1 MRYKVKKFMAT
12 ILVVMLI
19 TTLSIAF
26 TGGITT
32 GFAKDIVLN
41 GTSGGLAGVWILI
54 MGGAAEIVNDEYPEI
69 AIRALPGGALVNE
82 PRVGS
87 GECDLGLGYPAFVA
101 AALKGVDPYMVK
113 YPHLKTVM
121 AGFSKSFIHF
131 VAGTE
136 FVKKYNITSIKDIV
150 DQKLPIRFATCTR
163 GSMDEFAARKLW
175 EAYGVTYD
183 DIKDW
188 GGKVYLTGDEDI
200 ARKMSDRMIDC
211 FVEHIGAPAGSIIKL
226 STSRDLTLLPID
238 EEALNFLYKEWAFG
252 KGYIEAEA
260 YDFLSSDVRTTA
272 TFSVMLIN
280 DGVSEE
286 VAYKITKAVCENVDR
301 VHAIHRSLQWFDPKD
316 AWKNTGGPLHPGA
329 ERYFKEKGYM
339 E

>member
-1 MRYKVKKFMAT
+1 MRRKANKFMMAT
-12 ILVVMLI
+12 LVVMLI
-19 TTLSIAF
+19 TALSITF
-26 TGGITT
+26 TGVIAT
-32 GFAKDIVLN
+32 GSAEKTVLT

-54 MGGAAEIVNDEYPEI
+54 MGGAGEIVNDVYPEI
-69 AIRALPGGALVNE
+69 VIRAVPGGALVNE

-87 GECDLGLGYPAFVA
+87 GECDVGLGYPAFVA

-131 VAGTE
+131 VAGTD
-136 FVKKYNITSIKDIV
+136 FIKKYNITSVKDIV
-150 DQKLPIRFATCTR
+150 DQKLPIRFATCTK
-163 GSMDEFAARKLW
+163 GSMDEFAAEKLW
-175 EAYGVTYD
+175 KAYDVTYD

-226 STSRDLTLLPID
+226 STARDLTVLPID
-238 EEALNFLYKEWAFG
+238 EEALDFLHEEWAFG
-252 KGYIEAEA
+252 KGYIKAAA
-260 YDFLSSDVRTTA
+260 YDFLGSDVRTTA

-286 VAYKITKAVCENVDR
+286 VVYKITRALCENADR
-301 VHAIHRSLQWFDPKD
+301 VHAIHRSLQWFDPKN
-316 AWKNTGGPLHPGA
+316 AWKNTGGPLHLGA